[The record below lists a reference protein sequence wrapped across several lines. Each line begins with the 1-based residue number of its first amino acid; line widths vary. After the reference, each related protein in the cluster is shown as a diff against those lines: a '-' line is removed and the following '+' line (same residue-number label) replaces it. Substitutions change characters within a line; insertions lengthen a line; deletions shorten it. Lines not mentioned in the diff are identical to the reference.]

1 MEGFFFTYNSNH
13 KTMYKDLAD
22 AVESMKEQGF
32 THTYKI
38 SESAITCKELNK
50 EFDIDD
56 LIIVDSYSQDIGT
69 DPGSE
74 STVYSIKSNDGIKG
88 ILVIGF
94 GIYSDPRKAKL
105 IDKLLNKG

>member
-1 MEGFFFTYNSNH
+1 
-13 KTMYKDLAD
+13 MYKDLAD

-38 SESAITCKELNK
+38 SEDKITCEELEKEC
-50 EFDIDD
+50 EVDD
-56 LIIVDSYSQDIGT
+56 LTIIGSYTQNQGT

-74 STVYSIKSNDGIKG
+74 STVYSIQSKNGIKG

-94 GIYSDPRKAKL
+94 GIYSDPTKAKL
-105 IDKLLNKG
+105 IDRLLNKS